1 MQRPARAERDVTT
14 RTLAIL
20 VGGGPAPG
28 INAVIAAATIEARNR
43 GLRVLG
49 CHDGYKWLMQ
59 GELGHVEEL
68 HVAPLSRIHFEGG
81 SVLRTSRANPA
92 QSADTLGKVA
102 RSLQRLDVSGLLT
115 IGGDDTASGAAAVA
129 QALDGRLAIA
139 HVPKTIDNDL
149 PLPAGI
155 PTFGFTTAVDV
166 GKDFVR
172 NLMKE
177 AATTDKWFFV
187 TVMGRHAGHLAL
199 GIGSAAGATITVIG
213 EEFGEGPVGLDSIA
227 AILEGAVIKRR
238 ALGREHGVALVAE
251 GLIERLDPD
260 TLGSTERDPYGNLR
274 LEELE
279 LSRLLKER
287 VAASLGTRGI
297 PCRIIAKD
305 IGFELRC
312 AAPGGFDIH
321 YCRSLGYWA
330 TRFLVEGG
338 TQAMVTIQ
346 AERFVPVP
354 FRDLVDPDTGRFRV
368 RYVDVTSEAYRML
381 VAYMIRLTRADLE
394 DPEQVRVLARA
405 GALSETEFIKRFG
418 PAVRPA
424 GGTGA

>member
-1 MQRPARAERDVTT
+1 MSAK
-14 RTLAIL
+14 TLAVL

-59 GELGHVEEL
+59 GDLGHVEEL
-68 HVAPLSRIHFEGG
+68 EVAALSRIHFEGG
-81 SVLRTSRANPA
+81 SILRTSRANPA
-92 QSADTLGKVA
+92 ESAGTLRNVA
-102 RSLQRLDVSGLLT
+102 DSLRRLGVSCLVT

-129 QALDGRLAIA
+129 RKLQGGLAVA

-149 PLPAGI
+149 PLPTGT

-166 GKDFVR
+166 GKDIVR

-199 GIGSAAGATITVIG
+199 GIGSAAGATLTVIG
-213 EEFGEGPVGLDSIA
+213 EEFAEGPVSLDSIA
-227 AILEGAVIKRR
+227 AILEGAIIKRR
-238 ALGREHGVALVAE
+238 ADGREHGVALVAE
-251 GLIERLDPD
+251 GLIERLNADA
-260 TLGSTERDPYGNLR
+260 LGPAERDPYGNVR
-274 LEELE
+274 LAELE
-279 LSRLLKER
+279 LSRLLKDR
-287 VAASLGTRGI
+287 VGASLGPRGI

-312 AAPGGFDIH
+312 APPGGFDIH
-321 YCRSLGYWA
+321 YCRGLGYWA
-330 TRFLVEGG
+330 TRFLLEGG
-338 TQAMVTIQ
+338 TEAMITIQ
-346 AERFVPVP
+346 GERFVPVP
-354 FRDLVDPDTGRFRV
+354 FRDVVDANTGRFRV

-381 VAYMIRLTRADLE
+381 AAYMIRLTRADVEDLE
-394 DPEQVRVLARA
+394 RVRVLARA
-405 GALSETEFIKRFG
+405 GGLSEAEFIARFASSVTLSKG
-418 PAVRPA
+418 VAEGWSPRR
-424 GGTGA
+424 GE

>member
-1 MQRPARAERDVTT
+1 MSAK
-14 RTLAIL
+14 TLAIL

-43 GLRVLG
+43 GLRVVG

-59 GELGHVEEL
+59 EDLGHVEEL
-68 HVAPLSRIHFEGG
+68 EVAALSRIHFEGG
-81 SVLRTSRANPA
+81 SILRTSRANPA
-92 QSADTLGKVA
+92 QSADTLRNVA
-102 RSLQRLDVSGLLT
+102 ESLRRLGVSCLLA

-129 QALDGRLAIA
+129 RALSGRLAVA

-149 PLPAGI
+149 PLPIGI

-166 GKDFVR
+166 GKDLVR

-199 GIGSAAGATITVIG
+199 GIGSAAGATVTVIG
-213 EEFGEGPVGLDSIA
+213 EEFGEGPVSIEA
-227 AILEGAVIKRR
+227 IAGILEGAIIKRR
-238 ALGREHGVALVAE
+238 ARGRDHGVALVAE

-260 TLGSTERDPYGNLR
+260 TLGPTERDPYGNVHLA
-274 LEELE
+274 ELE

-287 VAASLGTRGI
+287 VRASLAARGI
-297 PCRIIAKD
+297 ACRIIAKD

-312 AAPGGFDIH
+312 APPGGFDIH
-321 YCRSLGYWA
+321 YCRGLGYWA

-338 TQAMVTIQ
+338 TEAMVTLQ
-346 AERFVPVP
+346 ADRFVPMP
-354 FRDLVDPDTGRFRV
+354 FRDLVDAKTGRFRV
-368 RYVDVTSEAYRML
+368 RYVDVSSEAYRML
-381 VAYMIRLTRADLE
+381 TAYMIRLTRADFE
-394 DPEQVRVLARA
+394 EPEQLRVLARA
-405 GALSETEFIKRFG
+405 GGLGETEFIARF
-418 PAVRPA
+418 ASMVELA
-424 GGTGA
+424 H